1 MPVPL
6 RRFYGNLLIGAKEE
20 KEKKA
25 IEDSK
30 QSNRPNVKKS

>member
-6 RRFYGNLLIGAKEE
+6 RRFYGNLLIGAKE